1 MLFVYNKTEEET
13 SAPPFLLLIIED
25 CFIELCD
32 ENKIGKDFTF
42 EIKFKSCV
50 FSGSQHEK
58 LILNSKKKLN
68 FYRFYRKSMK
78 NRLKIPKIIRFF
90 SRTAR
95 SFIFA
100 ADSFKSLGRWVS
112 LLTISPIDYIQ
123 LSKQSFHEQI
133 EQTQKKAM
141 RDWFLYILHIFTV
154 IFWLIDY
161 KSYIFNVFCFV
172 LQLEFPWIYRFF
184 RKKSRNFIKNF
195 QTMLRYSDVAPCL
208 P

>member
-1 MLFVYNKTEEET
+1 MLANANSLFRLGSDPTFERRFSGPLQLQQDFQWRAGWGVLKANMLFVYNKTEEET

-42 EIKFKSCV
+42 EIKFKS
-50 FSGSQHEK
+50 
-58 LILNSKKKLN
+58 
-68 FYRFYRKSMK
+68 
-78 NRLKIPKIIRFF
+78 
-90 SRTAR
+90 TAR

-141 RDWFLYILHIFTV
+141 RD
-154 IFWLIDY
+154 
-161 KSYIFNVFCFV
+161 
-172 LQLEFPWIYRFF
+172 
-184 RKKSRNFIKNF
+184 
-195 QTMLRYSDVAPCL
+195 
-208 P
+208 

>member
-42 EIKFKSCV
+42 EIKFKS
-50 FSGSQHEK
+50 
-58 LILNSKKKLN
+58 
-68 FYRFYRKSMK
+68 
-78 NRLKIPKIIRFF
+78 
-90 SRTAR
+90 TAR

-141 RDWFLYILHIFTV
+141 RD
-154 IFWLIDY
+154 
-161 KSYIFNVFCFV
+161 
-172 LQLEFPWIYRFF
+172 
-184 RKKSRNFIKNF
+184 
-195 QTMLRYSDVAPCL
+195 
-208 P
+208 